1 MTTAEGPIGW
11 TAVKRQE
18 QTNHLVVRGFNLTA
32 QNIPCELHKETQ
44 PATCLTNVLEEPL
57 TPAIEVDAPL
67 RPFEIRHGVS
77 KIINRRTLLKRT
89 KFSYFLSVVFEIFII
104 KI

>member
-67 RPFEIRHGVS
+67 RPFEIRTW
-77 KIINRRTLLKRT
+77 R
-89 KFSYFLSVVFEIFII
+89 FEIN
-104 KI
+104 K